1 MSERRSPA
9 AASPES
15 VLARPGSSSS
25 VGGRRRQELDACGRS
40 EKRAAECIRARSKLE
55 PFLDAAVSA
64 ET

>member
-25 VGGRRRQELDACGRS
+25 VGGRGRQELDACGRS
-40 EKRAAECIRARSKLE
+40 ERAAECTRARSKLE

>member
-1 MSERRSPA
+1 MLERRSPA

-15 VLARPGSSSS
+15 FLARPGSSSG
-25 VGGRRRQELDACGRS
+25 GGRRRQELDACG
-40 EKRAAECIRARSKLE
+40 ENAAECIRARSKLE

>member
-15 VLARPGSSSS
+15 VLARPGSSSG
-25 VGGRRRQELDACGRS
+25 GGRRRQELDACGRS
-40 EKRAAECIRARSKLE
+40 ESAAECIRARSKLE